1 VLFHTLDEVLRPND
15 LVDCSARQEPIS
27 VKKLKK
33 GDAHWATTK
42 QILGWLI
49 DTVATTLTLPP
60 HRLERLFEILRS
72 ISPEQQRV
80 SLKKWQSILGEL
92 RAMAIAIP
100 GARGFFSHMQA
111 ALQAHNVTRNR
122 VRVTSHV
129 RATLDDFTWLANSIQ
144 ERPTRLQELVAQQPV
159 VYGTT
164 DASGKG
170 MGGVILPPLNSH
182 HAPVLW
188 RLPFPPSIQAKLA
201 STNNPTGPVTNS
213 DLELAATII
222 QHDALCQLYDVRERT
237 IHTGTDNQA
246 TQAWQ
251 TNKSTTTNSTPAFLL
266 RLQAIHQRFHRYLPL
281 HSYLPGKLNSMADD
295 ASRLWHMTNDQLLTH
310 FNMHYP
316 QIILRTR
323 NLHTSG

>member
-1 VLFHTLDEVLRPND
+1 
-15 LVDCSARQEPIS
+15 
-27 VKKLKK
+27 
-33 GDAHWATTK
+33 
-42 QILGWLI
+42 
-49 DTVATTLTLPP
+49 
-60 HRLERLFEILRS
+60 
-72 ISPEQQRV
+72 
-80 SLKKWQSILGEL
+80 
-92 RAMAIAIP
+92 
-100 GARGFFSHMQA
+100 MQA

-170 MGGVILPPLNSH
+170 MGGVILAPLNSH

-188 RLPFPPSIQAKLA
+188 RLPFPPGIQAKLA
-201 STNNPTGPVTNS
+201 STSNPTGPVTNS

-237 IHTGTDNQA
+237 IHTSTDNQA

-281 HSYLPGKLNSMADD
+281 QRGLHFDSWRELMA
-295 ASRLWHMTNDQLLTH
+295 
-310 FNMHYP
+310 
-316 QIILRTR
+316 
-323 NLHTSG
+323 G